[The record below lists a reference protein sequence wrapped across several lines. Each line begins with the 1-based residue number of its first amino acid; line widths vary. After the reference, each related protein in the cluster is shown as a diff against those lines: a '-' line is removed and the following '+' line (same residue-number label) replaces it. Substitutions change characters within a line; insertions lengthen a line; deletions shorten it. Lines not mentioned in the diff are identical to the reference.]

1 MRCREVQQKLDLF
14 ATSELA
20 PSERERVEAHLES
33 CADCRQSL
41 ERLRQLENLL
51 ATSLAPPIPESFAA
65 RVFTRAKE
73 QQLIAA
79 HSESTARVLLRPAW
93 KRLGVS
99 AATAAALAA
108 GLTLGVFMGHDTWQS
123 GTRQKPTATT
133 GSDDPLAASGF
144 GQLVEPGGASLA
156 QAYIGLTSD

>member
-20 PSERERVEAHLES
+20 PSVRERVEAHLES

-41 ERLRQLENLL
+41 ERLRQLEELIAAL
-51 ATSLAPPIPESFAA
+51 PVPLVPEAFAA
-65 RVFTRAKE
+65 RIVTRAKE
-73 QQLIAA
+73 QQSLAA
-79 HSESTARVLLRPAW
+79 RSESTPHGLLRPAW

-108 GLTLGVFMGHDTWQS
+108 GLAIGVFMEHDMWQP
-123 GTRQKPTATT
+123 GGRQESAATT
-133 GSDDPLAASGF
+133 GSADPLAASGL

-156 QAYIGLTSD
+156 QAYISLTSD